1 MSVLVSQPQPSHT
14 DVRQQH
20 SYPASMPSGQFCQS
34 LANTVQRRQHADP
47 SSMPTNQLQRS
58 SANKMQPQSTNQTTT
73 ENIELYPAS
82 SNPMIQPQYSLWQY
96 TTGCVTPQYS
106 RQVQSLCY
114 VLCNR
119 RLHKKLRIN
128 ICMKTCFDVDIFFK
142 YLQLR

>member
-1 MSVLVSQPQPSHT
+1 MSVLVNQPQPSHT

-96 TTGCVTPQYS
+96 TTGCVTP
-106 RQVQSLCY
+106 VQQTGAITL
-114 VLCNR
+114 
-119 RLHKKLRIN
+119 LRAVQQEAAQEIEDKHMYEN
-128 ICMKTCFDVDIFFK
+128 MF
-142 YLQLR
+142 